1 MGVRKA
7 ERIVVTHLSD
17 DRKDAFHCAAA
28 YRTLR
33 IRWLCNYRGIS
44 VIKYSPKKKALYERK
59 KNAFCLFVVVFLNAC
74 SPTIGIAQ
82 VGTDVATFPSIE
94 RRLDVDDASLR
105 TVKDSR
111 GVLTHQ
117 HCHET
122 CAAKDK
128 CIQGPNSK
136 INCGEIMALN
146 MHICAISLPS

>member
-33 IRWLCNYRGIS
+33 IRWLCNYRGIG
-44 VIKYSPKKKALYERK
+44 VIKYSQKKRPRVKEKKKSI
-59 KNAFCLFVVVFLNAC
+59 LFVCCFWSAC
-74 SPTIGIAQ
+74 SPTIGISQ
-82 VGTDVATFPSIE
+82 VGTDVATLPSVE
-94 RRLDVDDASLR
+94 RRLDVDDAFLG

-117 HCHET
+117 RCHES
-122 CAAKDK
+122 CAGEDK

-136 INCGEIMALN
+136 INCGVIALN
-146 MHICAISLPS
+146 MHICAIWLPS